1 MIGMSNYS
9 SRALL
14 AAALLVLVAPSGALA
29 AGKTLKETLAF
40 IRSSLVE
47 QGKITYSI
55 KMHDSADGS
64 DWSQAMSGEASR
76 ITYDTGNC
84 TVSYHWETFSDGKQV
99 QNFDTTWYLAKGKK
113 VGMVSR
119 EEEIRQQAINGG
131 NSTWTAIV
139 APPMWVVTI
148 TFTDTSGVANFT
160 DKSKAEKF
168 MRAIDHAMEL
178 CGAPKESF

>member
-1 MIGMSNYS
+1 MSNHL

-14 AAALLVLVAPSGALA
+14 AAAFVALVVPSSALA

-47 QGKITYSI
+47 QGKIVYAI

-64 DWSQAMSGEASR
+64 DWGQAMTGEASNVKF
-76 ITYDTGNC
+76 DLANC
-84 TVSYHWETFSDGKQV
+84 AVSYHWKTESDGKVIQD
-99 QNFDTTWYLAKGKK
+99 FDTSWDLRKGKK
-113 VGMVSR
+113 VSVGSR
-119 EEEIRQQAINGG
+119 EDEIRQQAINGG

-139 APPMWVVTI
+139 SPPMWVVSI
-148 TFTDTSGVANFT
+148 TFTDTAGVANFT

-168 MRAIDHAMEL
+168 ARAVDHAMEL
-178 CGAPKESF
+178 CGAPKEDF